1 VVLYLPNFSLMFLI
15 HVFLYAGV
23 YCIRENEGTVL
34 KIANALDVQVKPDD
48 IDICH
53 RVKRKKSSPI
63 IVRFVSHKVK
73 SSLYKQR
80 VRLRN
85 VQFADI
91 FPDATAADRVQ
102 ASKIF
107 INENLTAFRR
117 ELVGKANAR
126 KDELS
131 LLGVW
136 TIDGKVFVKTSPE
149 GRPIRIYSEHDLN
162 NL

>member
-1 VVLYLPNFSLMFLI
+1 MNVEVK
-15 HVFLYAGV
+15 
-23 YCIRENEGTVL
+23 RE
-34 KIANALDVQVKPDD
+34 DV
-48 IDICH
+48 DICH

-85 VQFADI
+85 IQFADI

-107 INENLTAFRR
+107 INENLKASCI
-117 ELVGKANAR
+117 ELMGKVNAR
-126 KDELS
+126 KEELS
-131 LLGVW
+131 LPGVW

-149 GRPIRIYSEHDLN
+149 GRPIRIYSEHDFN